1 MDSIRQQ
8 QIAKHVQ
15 QALVTTFQVHGRDIY
30 GGAFVTI
37 SEIKVTPDLQIAKV
51 YLSVY
56 NVEDKLAIVNNVSKN
71 GSFLRKKVGEKIRKK
86 VRHIPELHFY
96 IDETLDEV
104 FNIDKLFKKI
114 KDEEE

>member
-8 QIAKHVQ
+8 QIGKHVQ

-56 NVEDKLAIVNNVSKN
+56 NVEDKLAIVDNVSKN
-71 GSFLRKKVGEKIRKK
+71 ASFLRKKVGERIRKK

-104 FNIDKLFKKI
+104 FNIDQLFKKI
-114 KDEEE
+114 SDEEE